1 MRQRSPFAYVDQPP
15 FDAALVVN
23 LEHGLTWLAVA
34 VVVVA
39 LLWIGSRL
47 RR

>member
-1 MRQRSPFAYVDQPP
+1 MKTRSPFAYVDQPP

-23 LEHGLTWLAVA
+23 LEHGLTWLTLFA
-34 VVVVA
+34 VVA
-39 LLWIGSRL
+39 GLLWLGSRL